1 MEINVNDLLCI
12 SEKQINDAEKSIHIF
27 ADRFSITNDFAKCKE
42 SLDDD
47 LKQIFGKF
55 YDKYLSDLDYICPNK
70 KGNMILREILKKAK
84 LANMLY
90 EE

>member
-1 MEINVNDLLCI
+1 MKINVNDLLCI
-12 SEKQINDAEKSIHIF
+12 SEKQINDAEKSMHIF

-42 SLDDD
+42 TLDDD
-47 LKQIFGKF
+47 LKQILGKF
-55 YDKYLSDLDYICPNK
+55 YDKYLSGLDYLYLNK
-70 KGNMILREILKKAK
+70 KGNMILMEIFEKAK